1 MPQSQSQT
9 IPHFL
14 DGLNTNLSPFLMSDN
29 TLSVLENCLISFKLG
44 TITKDTGYVKV
55 KTTIEAGK
63 SILGLHN
70 FRQVAATQK
79 MLATVDDSTSDDTQL
94 WYYDGS
100 ANWTE
105 ITAAETAWANK
116 ATINVEM
123 EDFLTYCFFV
133 GWGST
138 DGFIS
143 PRTLTGTTLGTT
155 NTTSMP
161 NAKYIKRY
169 RDRLYI
175 ANTDI
180 SGTATPYRVYYSS
193 APSGTTI
200 TWDTTN
206 NFIDVD
212 YSEALMGIGENWD
225 RIFFFTEYST
235 YMYDQNQIKKVWD
248 IGTTNHRTIRNAGI
262 YMIWANNDGVWISK
276 RLSEPQNI
284 ADPIKD
290 FIRAATMSNA

>member
-1 MPQSQSQT
+1 MSQPVQLLQYIEGLYTDVSPLI
-9 IPHFL
+9 IPENALHVMSNV
-14 DGLNTNLSPFLMSDN
+14 NT
-29 TLSVLENCLISFKLG
+29 TYKLG
-44 TITKDTGYVKV
+44 SILKRCGYNRIGAV
-55 KTTIEAGK
+55 IESNK
-63 SILGLHN
+63 SIRSLHN
-70 FRQVAATQK
+70 FRQSAATQK
-79 MLATVDDSTSDDTQL
+79 MLCTVDDATSDDTQL
-94 WYYDGS
+94 FYSTGG
-100 ANWTE
+100 NWSE

-123 EDFLTYCFFV
+123 EDFITYCFFV
-133 GWGST
+133 GHGST
-138 DGFIS
+138 DGFIA
-143 PRTLTGTTLGTT
+143 PRSLTGTTLGTT

-290 FIRAATMSNA
+290 FIR